1 MAKDTP
7 LSYYQYAGKKVQVR
21 YVFTFI
27 PGDPIIPGYPLGPE
41 VPYIIKKTV
50 KKKKSKKQPLCN
62 KPLRSSSCAMS
73 VRH

>member
-41 VPYIIKKTV
+41 VPYIIIKNSQKEKV
-50 KKKKSKKQPLCN
+50 KETTTLQ
-62 KPLRSSSCAMS
+62 
-73 VRH
+73 